1 MSARAAAPV
10 DVAIVGGGM
19 VGASLAVGIADTKL
33 CVVLVEAVPLEAA
46 SQPSFDDRTTAL
58 GNGSR
63 RIFETLG
70 VWPHLSAQAG
80 PVREIRVSDAGRFGA
95 ARLCAAEQGLE
106 ALGYVV
112 SNRQIGAALWRELA
126 QRPRILV
133 RNPARVLE
141 VRLENAG
148 ARLAVHSENPGAGAG
163 TQAGAAEREEITA
176 RGVVAADGA
185 QSLVPAAAGIAALV
199 EDYRQVAVVV
209 HPATHPP
216 ASARAYERFTPA
228 RPPPV
233 LPPAARRHT

>member
-19 VGASLAVGIADTKL
+19 VGASLAVALADTNL
-33 CVVLVEAVPLEAA
+33 RVGLIEAVPVDGA

-63 RIFETLG
+63 RIFEALG
-70 VWPHLSAQAG
+70 VWRNLAAHAG

-141 VRLENAG
+141 GRLESAG
-148 ARLAVHSENPGAGAG
+148 ARPTGQSGTAG
-163 TQAGAAEREEITA
+163 
-176 RGVVAADGA
+176 
-185 QSLVPAAAGIAALV
+185 PC
-199 EDYRQVAVVV
+199 
-209 HPATHPP
+209 
-216 ASARAYERFTPA
+216 
-228 RPPPV
+228 
-233 LPPAARRHT
+233 